1 MTAVDGGHAAA
12 DVLDVPL
19 IDVAAWATGDA
30 PTRAA
35 IAGQVGDAARDIG
48 FMQITGH
55 GIPAPVLAGFQR
67 AIDGFFDLA
76 PADKRA
82 VRAPTPSINRGYT
95 APGAERLS
103 YSLGVASPADLFEAF
118 NMGSEA
124 AEFPGLALADA
135 DYSANIWPPAP
146 PGFEAALRAW
156 YQAVGG
162 VARTMTRVFAVALGL
177 PEGYFASYTDH
188 SIDTLRV
195 NNYRMPAGDVVL
207 EPGQLG
213 MGPHTDFG
221 IVTLLWADP
230 LPGLEI
236 LTPEGQWRSVI
247 PAAGAL
253 LVNLG
258 DVLARWTNDRWR
270 STMHR
275 VKVPIDAAGRPF
287 RRRSAAYFHDG
298 NADAVI
304 ATIPGCERG
313 DVEAYPPITVAAHIA
328 AKLAGSRTLRLNP
341 GAERDARRLTD
352 PSPFVRGD

>member
-1 MTAVDGGHAAA
+1 MTAPA
-12 DVLDVPL
+12 DAEGLDVPL
-19 IDVAAWATGDA
+19 IDISGWERGDA

-35 IAGQVGDAARDIG
+35 IAGAVGGAARDIG

-55 GIPAPVLAGFQR
+55 GIPAAVLAGFQR
-67 AIDGFFDLA
+67 AIDGFFALD
-76 PADKRA
+76 PADKLA
-82 VRAPTPSINRGYT
+82 VRAPSPGINRGYS
-95 APGAERLS
+95 APGSERLS

-118 NMGSEA
+118 NMGREA
-124 AEFPGLALADA
+124 TEFPDLELADA

-146 PGFEAALRAW
+146 DGFEAALRAW
-156 YQAVGG
+156 FEAVGR
-162 VARTMTRVFAVALGL
+162 VAHIMTRVFAVALGL
-177 PEGYFASYTDH
+177 PEEYFAPYTDH

-195 NNYRMPAGDVVL
+195 NHYRMPAGEVVL

-236 LTPEGQWRSVI
+236 LSPDGQWRGVV
-247 PAAGAL
+247 PAPGAL

-275 VKVPIDAAGRPF
+275 VKAPIDAAGRPF

-304 ATIPGCERG
+304 DIINGCERD
-313 DVEAYPPITVAAHIA
+313 DVEPYPPITVADHIA
-328 AKLAGSRTLRLNP
+328 AKLAGSRNLRLNP
-341 GAERDARRLTD
+341 GAEREARRLTERAPH
-352 PSPFVRGD
+352 PS